1 MASLRNFGKKKE
13 VDVTRVPGDISGTFF
28 GASIPDDVK
37 LVVPLL
43 HDKSSPVATT
53 EVVRSCIARVI
64 EYLKTGG
71 AADAAGADADAEFV
85 LWQRELGQQASG
97 ELLGC
102 VFSGVYS
109 ILRAAISCK
118 VNTARI
124 VADLKRMNV
133 PVSVADDLGQAIL
146 RSRSQLEKTALRSF
160 RRTKLEILRWR
171 IDVVISSGSLSRVM
185 RPSILMQMILS
196 DGRIHTFE
204 VSQEQFNQ
212 IRYGVA
218 MVLRE
223 MQLIERHP
231 IMKVA
236 KELQKRED
244 AERK

>member
-13 VDVTRVPGDISGTFF
+13 VDVTRVPDGISGTFF
-28 GASIPDDVK
+28 GASVPDDVK

-53 EVVRSCIARVI
+53 EVVRACIARVI
-64 EYLKTGG
+64 EYLKHGG
-71 AADAAGADADAEFV
+71 TVEADVGADVEFV
-85 LWQRELGQQASG
+85 SWQREIGQQGSG

-118 VNTARI
+118 VNTTKI
-124 VADLKRMNV
+124 VADLKRMNL
-133 PVSVADDLGQAIL
+133 PASVADDLGQAIL
-146 RSRSQLEKTALRSF
+146 RARPQLEKTALRSF
-160 RRTKLEILRWR
+160 RRTKLDLLRWR

-185 RPSILMQMILS
+185 RPSILMQMFLS

-212 IRYGVA
+212 IRHGVA